1 MKKRFITVVTLA
13 TCLLGCSYF
22 ESEADQA
29 LRLSKTYQ
37 LEIKAGDPS
46 LFYPEQFDKQPSNL
60 KMEETSLEEASEALD
75 GIEKALIIYPPD
87 FVPTIIDAIYICGPM
102 WMDGAVAGGTY
113 GKKKLILSSISK
125 WNGTKVNYNNAL
137 RAVHHELSSQI
148 YTPSIF
154 TRLAWSALMP
164 PDWKSAV
171 NNYDALMVNHDLP
184 PDYNS
189 GFLTQYGKTS
199 TENDFNVYAEFAFAE
214 PARLRL
220 LAQQHPIIAKKLGL
234 LISAYT
240 NISPEFSDAFDS
252 YFAKTG
258 LSEVAINTE
267 KAELTLHLDID
278 VDNLHPTIS
287 QE

>member
-1 MKKRFITVVTLA
+1 MKMKKRLITVITLA
-13 TCLLGCSYF
+13 SCLLGCSYF
-22 ESEADQA
+22 ESETEQA

-46 LFYPEQFDKQPSNL
+46 LFYPKQFGEQGTELSRL
-60 KMEETSLEEASEALD
+60 KMEETTLEQASEALD
-75 GIEKALIIYPPD
+75 GIEDSLAIYPPG
-87 FVPTIIDAIYICGPM
+87 FVSSIIDAIYICGPM
-102 WMDGAVAGGTY
+102 WMEGAPAGGTY
-113 GKKKLILSSISK
+113 AIKWIILSNSNK
-125 WNGTKVNYNNAL
+125 QNTL
-137 RAVHHELSSQI
+137 RAVHHELSSL
-148 YTPSIF
+148 IF
-154 TRLAWSALMP
+154 MRSLFVLIAWSDLMP
-164 PDWKSAV
+164 QDWKPASSNYEALTRDV
-171 NNYDALMVNHDLP
+171 NLP
-184 PDYNS
+184 PAYSD
-189 GFLTQYGKTS
+189 GFLSEYSKTFI
-199 TENDFNVYAEFAFAE
+199 ENDFNVYAEFAFSE

-240 NISPEFSDAFDS
+240 NISPEFSDYFGD

-258 LSEVAINTE
+258 LSEVAIKTE